1 MYSLIRHVKRVLA
14 LINTLVCVGMG
25 DLLVAQNDTMC
36 MLGKG
41 TVTLSLCVRSGDRAP
56 AKINTPCVFV
66 REGEISA
73 CTH

>member
-1 MYSLIRHVKRVLA
+1 MENECLYSLIRRVKRVLA

-41 TVTLSLCVRSGDRAP
+41 TVTHYYSESVCEKSTC
-56 AKINTPCVFV
+56 KN
-66 REGEISA
+66 
-73 CTH
+73 